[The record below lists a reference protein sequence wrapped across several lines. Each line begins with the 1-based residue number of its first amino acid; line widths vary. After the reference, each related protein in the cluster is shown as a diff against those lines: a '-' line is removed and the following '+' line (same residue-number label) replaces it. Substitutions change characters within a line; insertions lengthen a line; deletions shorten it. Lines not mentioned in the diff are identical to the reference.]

1 MFLCL
6 LNIIVMKEEIEIK
19 NIYIKWNYYHNII
32 NLLLNYILI
41 HYEINNNKIKLF
53 NKQTNS
59 NLLMIN
65 DIIINNDIIIKI
77 NIKYRWINII
87 D

>member
-1 MFLCL
+1 MD
-6 LNIIVMKEEIEIK
+6 KKEIK
-19 NIYIKWNYYHNII
+19 NIYIKWYYYHNII
-32 NLLLNYILI
+32 NFLLHYILI

-59 NLLMIN
+59 NLLMII
-65 DIIINNDIIIKI
+65 DIIINNNIIIKI
-77 NIKYRWINII
+77 NIKYRWITNI

>member
-6 LNIIVMKEEIEIK
+6 LNIIVMKEIEIK
-19 NIYIKWNYYHNII
+19 NIYIKWYYEHNII
-32 NLLLNYILI
+32 NFLLHYILI

-65 DIIINNDIIIKI
+65 YIIINNNITIKI
-77 NIKYRWINII
+77 NITYRWINII